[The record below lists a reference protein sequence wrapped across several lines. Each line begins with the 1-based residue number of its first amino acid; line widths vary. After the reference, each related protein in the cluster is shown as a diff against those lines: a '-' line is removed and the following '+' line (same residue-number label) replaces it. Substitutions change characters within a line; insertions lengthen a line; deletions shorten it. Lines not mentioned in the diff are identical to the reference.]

1 MSPLSFLVYET
12 EHPIPKQ
19 KNQNCNKTT
28 TATNFTDQKSSLPQ
42 EFRIF
47 AISWT
52 DLYLFVLQ
60 GTSDCSGQALLKLK
74 SLIQSTKLDLW
85 LLELKFSKCERE
97 SFKTKPNN
105 NNGLTLTKKI
115 NKQQSQFC
123 ANSSNTDSSSQ
134 SFTNVFFHD

>member
-1 MSPLSFLVYET
+1 MFYFLFLVHLYSTRTRSFPFWNKSLHVTTLFPSVWDWASHSKAKES
-12 EHPIPKQ
+12 
-19 KNQNCNKTT
+19 NCNKTT

-97 SFKTKPNN
+97 HFKTKPNN

-115 NKQQSQFC
+115 NK
-123 ANSSNTDSSSQ
+123 
-134 SFTNVFFHD
+134 